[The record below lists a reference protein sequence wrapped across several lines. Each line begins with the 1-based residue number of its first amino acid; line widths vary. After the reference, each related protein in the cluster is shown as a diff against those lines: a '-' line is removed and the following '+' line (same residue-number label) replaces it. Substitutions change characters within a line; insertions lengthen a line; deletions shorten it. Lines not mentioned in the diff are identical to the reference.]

1 VNLNNIN
8 AIDGKLIKKGRIRTK
23 KELAWRKLLTGQYL
37 KNQLIFELLSSFWI
51 LTYYNDTF
59 CCPNVA

>member
-1 VNLNNIN
+1 VNLNNIK

-37 KNQLIFELLSSFWI
+37 KNQLIFELFELFLNFNS
-51 LTYYNDTF
+51 L
-59 CCPNVA
+59 

>member
-23 KELAWRKLLTGQYL
+23 KELAWSKLLTGQYL
-37 KNQLIFELLSSFWI
+37 KNQLIFELFELFLNFHS
-51 LTYYNDTF
+51 L
-59 CCPNVA
+59 